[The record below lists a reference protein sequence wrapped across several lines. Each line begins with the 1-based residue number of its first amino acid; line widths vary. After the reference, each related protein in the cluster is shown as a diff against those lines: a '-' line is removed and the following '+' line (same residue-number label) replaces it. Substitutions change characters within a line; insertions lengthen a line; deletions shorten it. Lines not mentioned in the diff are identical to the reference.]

1 MLLNKTVL
9 VIVAGLLAGAN
20 SSPAVLE
27 ARATN
32 TALQTVFPASTG
44 STALAAAKTIAAGA
58 SFDGSMK
65 KWDRS
70 GEFPVGSETCS
81 SPLSVTDNCIVEQ

>member
-1 MLLNKTVL
+1 VIAHFHLSYYLSIASPQTNKMLFNKTILMAIAGFL
-9 VIVAGLLAGAN
+9 VEAN
-20 SSPAVLE
+20 ASPGVLE

-32 TALQTVFPASTG
+32 TALQTKFPASTG

-58 SFDGSMK
+58 SFDGGMK

-70 GEFPVGSETCS
+70 G
-81 SPLSVTDNCIVEQ
+81 